1 MKLIFTTVLWLVFYL
16 TGLTQSRFEVVDGV
30 KIRINTLGIEN
41 RKAGEPVL
49 VFESG
54 LGTPMGNWD
63 KVIAD
68 SLNLGPILTYD
79 RPGIGTSEAIEEIPT
94 LQNVADRLVKLLEQL
109 DLKPPYVLIGHSLGG
124 VYVRGF
130 AVYYPEKLAGLV
142 IVDPGDFTETLS
154 NKRDYYNVLG
164 WDDNQ
169 IDQYLEELDQKW
181 QKRRTNAPAPIQRE
195 SQVLTQLRRAEF
207 KEISDYPLPN
217 IPVHILTGGKFSM
230 PENLKSDYFDDELLF
245 RSKMKY
251 RVARWMDVIQSVERG
266 MFFYSGDAGHF
277 VQWEDPELVVA
288 SIKLVLKDYQ
298 EMKEGDRE

>member
-1 MKLIFTTVLWLVFYL
+1 MKLIFTSVLWLVFYL
-16 TGLTQSRFEVVDGV
+16 TGLTQSRFEIVDGV
-30 KIRINTLGIEN
+30 KIQINTIGIEN
-41 RKAGEPVL
+41 KKAGEPVL

-68 SLNLGPILTYD
+68 SIKLGPILTYD
-79 RPGIGTSEAIEEIPT
+79 RPGIGASESIEEIPT
-94 LQNVADRLVKLLEQL
+94 LQNVADRLVRLLEQL
-109 DLKPPYVLIGHSLGG
+109 DLEPPYVLIGHSLGG

-142 IVDPGDFTETLS
+142 IVDPGDFTETLT
-154 NKRDYYNVLG
+154 NKRDYYHVLG

-195 SQVLTQLRRAEF
+195 SQVLTQLRLTDF
-207 KEISDYPLPN
+207 KEISDSPLPN

-245 RSKMKY
+245 RSKMKH
-251 RVARWMDVIQSVERG
+251 RVTRWTDVIQSVERG

-277 VQWEDPELVVA
+277 VQWDDPDLVIA

-298 EMKEGDRE
+298 EMKAGDRE